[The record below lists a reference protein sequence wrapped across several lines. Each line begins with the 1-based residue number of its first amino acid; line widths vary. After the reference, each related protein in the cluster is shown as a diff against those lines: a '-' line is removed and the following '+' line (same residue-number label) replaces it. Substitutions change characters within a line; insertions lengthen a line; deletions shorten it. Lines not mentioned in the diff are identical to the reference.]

1 MTLAALVVLLCLACA
16 EIEKPGDEGWTELGG
31 DRPVLFNSSLATP
44 ATKSTTLPDTTTF
57 GVFAFYQPGTSGNPG
72 TWSNSRTPDF
82 MFNQPVLFRLA
93 DSPSS
98 SNTYTYSPTR
108 YWPSNDYNTINF
120 WAYSPYSATPNFLVA
135 NSTDPY
141 SETSAGIPDIQYT
154 TDGTTELMVSDRVE
168 NQTYTSNTTNN
179 GVVPLS
185 FNHVLSRIDVK
196 AVKVDSD
203 GDYTVILESVSFKGL
218 YKTARLKSSDWS
230 WQVNGTRQEVW
241 SVSPSPSQELSHDS
255 STSLGSAILLPQ
267 DLSNDASRLHVEFSV
282 SYTDGGTPHSYS
294 TTREVYLRDVFYDA
308 GATWT
313 KNTHYTLTI
322 RIVPG
327 NPIQFTVSWDTWGAD
342 HNYILSS

>member
-1 MTLAALVVLLCLACA
+1 MAALSVLLSAACTKIA
-16 EIEKPGDEGWTELGG
+16 GPGDEGWTELQSG
-31 DRPVLFNSSLATP
+31 RQVRFNSSLAAP
-44 ATKSTTLPDTTTF
+44 VTKSSTLPDNTTF

-93 DSPSS
+93 DSPTS

-108 YWPSNDYNTINF
+108 YWPSNDYNTLTF
-120 WAYSPYSATPNFLVA
+120 WAYYPYTATPDFLVA
-135 NSTDPY
+135 NSTDSY
-141 SETSAGIPDIQYT
+141 TNTSPGIPDIQFT
-154 TDGTTELMVSDRVE
+154 SDGTTELMVSDRVE
-168 NQTYTSNTTNN
+168 NQIYTSNTTNN

-196 AVKVDSD
+196 AEKVDSD
-203 GDYTVILESVSFKGL
+203 RKYTVTLESVSFKGL
-218 YKTARLKSSDWS
+218 YKTAILKSSDWS
-230 WQVNGTRQEVW
+230 WQISGTRQEVW
-241 SVSPSPSQELSHDS
+241 SVSPSPSPELSHDS

-282 SYTDGGTPHSYS
+282 SYTDSGTPHSYS

-327 NPIQFTVSWDTWGAD
+327 NPIQFTVSWDTWGD
-342 HNYILSS
+342 YHNYILSS